1 MPKTSKI
8 RLYIDA
14 KDIKTG
20 QIIETTKDQSH
31 YLLSVMRLVD
41 GEKILVFNGVSGEFE
56 GQVCIKGKK
65 DINLQIT
72 KKTKD
77 FSASPDVWLIFP
89 PLKKD
94 CTDFVIEKATELGVS
109 KIIPVI
115 TRYTIA
121 EKVKTQRWE
130 AQTIEAA
137 EQSRRVDIPE
147 ISMPVTL
154 SDLLSNWNPE
164 RRLFF
169 MDETGNGQNFY
180 QALQKAKA
188 PIALLVGPE
197 GGFSE
202 QELKML
208 KSYNFTNGIS
218 LGPRILRAETAA
230 VAALSCWQLIQGD
243 W

>member
-8 RLYIDA
+8 RLYIEA

-20 QIIETTKDQSH
+20 QMIEISKEQAH
-31 YLLSVMRLVD
+31 YLLTVMRLAD
-41 GEKILVFNGVSGEFE
+41 GEKILAFNGASGEFE
-56 GQVCIKGKK
+56 CRVCIKGKK
-65 DINLQIT
+65 DINLQVLE
-72 KKTKD
+72 KTRD
-77 FSASPDVWLIFP
+77 FSTSPDVWLLFS

-94 CTDFVIEKATELGVS
+94 CTDFVIEKATELGAS

-115 TRYTIA
+115 TQYTIS
-121 EKVKTQRWE
+121 EKIKIERWSV
-130 AQTIEAA
+130 QSIEAA
-137 EQSRRVDIPE
+137 EQSRRVDIPQ
-147 ISMPVTL
+147 ISTPIKL
-154 SDLLSNWNPE
+154 SDLLSKWNPE
-164 RRLFF
+164 RKLYF
-169 MDETGNGQNFY
+169 MDETGNGQKFL

-202 QELKML
+202 QELEKL
-208 KSYNFTNGIS
+208 RSCSFATSIS

-230 VAALSCWQLIQGD
+230 IAALSCWQLTQGD